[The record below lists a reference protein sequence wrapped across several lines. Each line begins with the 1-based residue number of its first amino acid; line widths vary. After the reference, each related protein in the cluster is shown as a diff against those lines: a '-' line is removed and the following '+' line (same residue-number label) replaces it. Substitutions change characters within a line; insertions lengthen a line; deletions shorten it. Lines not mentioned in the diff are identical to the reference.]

1 MESGSLGL
9 ETADGSEITD
19 ATAISRERGRTYH
32 YRLVATSD
40 AGTTFGADR
49 TIGIGAGHG
58 QRRPAAYPAHRD
70 ARDVAGE
77 PRCRRSC

>member
-19 ATAISRERGRTYH
+19 ATALSRERGRTYH
-32 YRLVATSD
+32 DRLVATSD
-40 AGTTFGADR
+40 AGTTFGAGR
-49 TIGIGAGHG
+49 TIRIGAGHG
-58 QRRPAAYPAHRD
+58 QRRLAAYPAHRD

-77 PRCRRSC
+77 PRCRRFC